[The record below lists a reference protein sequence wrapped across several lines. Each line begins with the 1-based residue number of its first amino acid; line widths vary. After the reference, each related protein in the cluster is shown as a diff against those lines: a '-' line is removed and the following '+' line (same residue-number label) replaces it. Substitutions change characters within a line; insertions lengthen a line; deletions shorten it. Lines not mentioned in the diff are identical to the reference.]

1 MQDKLYNPL
10 TLDAEER
17 LYTHY
22 FEQLASIFL
31 NPYQIWVRKEDFG
44 RMLIAGIVDPCSS
57 VAVTIY
63 LKYASSPLSNP
74 LNSSVLE
81 EARNHFNS
89 GQSSDLVLNSPL
101 FSRI

>member
-17 LYTHY
+17 RYSRY
-22 FEQLASIFL
+22 FEQLASLFP

-44 RMLIAGIVDPCSS
+44 RMLVAGIVDPRSS
-57 VAVTIY
+57 AAVTIY

-74 LNSSVLE
+74 LKITLSVLE

-89 GQSSDLVLNSPL
+89 GQSGDLVLN
-101 FSRI
+101 RYV